1 MEVLEKT
8 KIMSVVNSLPDTV
21 EMDAFFDRIILM
33 TKVEKGLQQIAD
45 GNSYSQDEVEKIAKG
60 WFNNNSLTK
69 W

>member
-21 EMDAFFDRIILM
+21 EMDAFFDRIILV

-60 WFNNNSLTK
+60 LFNDNSLTK
-69 W
+69 

>member
-33 TKVEKGLQQIAD
+33 AKVEKGLQQIAD

-60 WFNNNSLTK
+60 WFNDNSLTK
-69 W
+69 